1 MASRLNGIQAKVG
14 GFLAIILM
22 VAFAVSTTINT
33 LQSNALLNHSSADAL
48 EALRDSALDQARS
61 VFISLEV
68 GTSGSVARGEMD
80 LFLEL
85 IHGLS
90 EVPGVLE
97 VGLTDAQGQIKHS
110 SLQTSVGRK
119 FAMPVMSQQG
129 AQPLQE
135 VEDQASVTLSRTL
148 ILTSSCIECHFDQ
161 QENSAAG
168 ALYVRFSLEG
178 LRAVEADFAQ
188 NLIAARAE
196 SIQTGVLTGGG
207 GLLVAALSV
216 VLLLGRMV
224 CAPLKRLVVMMEE
237 LGRGH
242 LGMRLNIEKNDEI
255 GQMAKAID
263 GFADTLEKDL
273 VANMK
278 KLAAGD
284 LDFGVVPFDARDE
297 IRQSL
302 AKVSND
308 LNQILA
314 EVQNNGNQ
322 ISQGAEQVAETSQSL
337 SQGATE
343 QASSLE
349 EISASVQQM
358 ATQIKQTADHAG
370 QAARLSNQASAS
382 ATRGQQQM
390 QTMIQAMGEINRAGG
405 DISKIIKVIDEIAFQ
420 TNLLALNAAVEAAR
434 AGQHGKGFAVV
445 AEEVRNL
452 AARSATAA
460 KETAEL
466 IEVAVEKAR
475 NGGDIAD
482 HTAAALD
489 EIVIG
494 VTKVSDLI
502 GEISAAANEQAE
514 GISQVNLGL
523 SQIDQVTQQNTA
535 NAEESAAAAEELAG
549 QGREL
554 LQMLRRFHLKGEYAS
569 TKGLPAMPAPAL
581 QPPQAGE
588 FVLMRWSDDLSVG
601 IEHIDRQ
608 HQKLVTLI
616 NQMFSA
622 MKSGQ
627 GDGVLQDILAQLV
640 DYTQKHF
647 FEEERMMK
655 SHGYPD
661 FEEHKAAHA
670 HLVGQVAD
678 FQKKFKA
685 GKVSVSSD
693 LFNFL
698 KGWLINHIQ
707 GTDKK
712 YGPYLNQRGVL

>member
-1 MASRLNGIQAKVG
+1 
-14 GFLAIILM
+14 M

-33 LQSNALLNHSSADAL
+33 LQSNALLNHSSTDAL

-90 EVPGVLE
+90 QVPGVLE

-110 SLQTSVGRK
+110 SLQTSVGQK
-119 FAMPVMSQQG
+119 FVMPPMSNQG

-135 VEDQASVTLSRTL
+135 VEDQASVTLSRAL
-148 ILTSSCIECHFDQ
+148 ILTASCIECHFDRS
-161 QENSAAG
+161 ENSAAG

-178 LRAVEADFAQ
+178 LRTAEADFAQ
-188 NLIAARAE
+188 DLIAARAE

-224 CAPLKRLVVMMEE
+224 CAPLKRLVAMMEE

-242 LGMRLNIEKNDEI
+242 LGMRLNIDKNDEI

-263 GFADTLEKDL
+263 GFADTLEKDI

-284 LDFGVVPFDARDE
+284 LDFSVVSFDARDE

-314 EVQNNGNQ
+314 EVQSNGNQ

-349 EISASVQQM
+349 EISASVHQM
-358 ATQIKQTADHAG
+358 AAQIKQSADHAG

-382 ATRGQQQM
+382 AARGQQQM
-390 QTMIQAMGEINRAGG
+390 RTMIQAMSEINRAGG

-434 AGQHGKGFAVV
+434 AGQHGEGFAVV

-452 AARSATAA
+452 AARSAKAA
-460 KETAEL
+460 KETEEL

-475 NGGDIAD
+475 NGGNIAD

-489 EIVIG
+489 EIVTG

-535 NAEESAAAAEELAG
+535 SAEESAAAAEELAG

-554 LQMLRRFHLKGEYAS
+554 HRMLQRFHLKGGSAR
-569 TKGLPAMPAPAL
+569 TKGLPVLPAPAAH
-581 QPPQAGE
+581 PPQAGE
-588 FVLMRWSDDLSVG
+588 SVLMRWSDDLSVG

-608 HQKLVTLI
+608 HQKLVALI

-627 GDGVLQDILAQLV
+627 GDGILQDILAQLV

-670 HLVGQVAD
+670 HLVSQVGD